1 MATVPMYI
9 RRTSG
14 GQAEQDEFPSSL
26 INLKSIEMKRIKTI
40 GLVIIA
46 FMIISGCEE
55 AKDPAGRRNA
65 AVVPVISDINPGIFD
80 SKDLQNSYVEFVID
94 LVPGT
99 QVDKVVVV
107 GSYQDNLERI
117 EMTNVTTFPSTV
129 RIQSADAAQKLG
141 IALDDI
147 QNGDVFLFELLA
159 VADGMTTRSNA
170 ILRVSVACAFDGAL
184 ATGSY
189 HSVCPEWPSEGNITI
204 TADPEDPYT
213 LYVVGLAA
221 IEGLDEDQGPL
232 VMHIDPATFAVTADP
247 AVIASD
253 YFGYGPISYVGDG
266 VYSSCDGSYTMYFD
280 IAVGG
285 YGSQGIFRFDF
296 TRNP

>member
-1 MATVPMYI
+1 M
-9 RRTSG
+9 S
-14 GQAEQDEFPSSL
+14 SLLSL

-40 GLVIIA
+40 GLVIIVIMM
-46 FMIISGCEE
+46 FSGCEE

-80 SKDLQNSYVEFVID
+80 SKDLENSYVEFVVD

-99 QVDKVVVV
+99 QVDQVVVE
-107 GSYQDNLERI
+107 GSYQDNLERVEI
-117 EMTNVTTFPSTV
+117 TSVTTFPSTV
-129 RIQSADAAQKLG
+129 RILSSDAAQKLG

-147 QNGDVFLFELLA
+147 SNGDVFLFELLA
-159 VADGMTTRSNA
+159 VDDGMSTRSNA
-170 ILRVSVACAFDGAL
+170 ILRVSVACAFEGPL

-189 HSVCPEWPSEGNITI
+189 HSLSSDWISEGNITI
-204 TADPEDPYT
+204 TSDPEDPYT
-213 LYVVGLAA
+213 VFVVGLAA

-232 VMHIDPATFAVTADP
+232 IMHIDPATFSVTADQ

-253 YFGYGPISYVGDG
+253 YFGYGSMSFVGDG
-266 VYSSCDGSYTMYFD
+266 TYNSCDGSYTMYFD
-280 IAVGG
+280 ISIGD
-285 YGSQGIFRFDF
+285 YGSQGIFLFEF